1 MKHSSCTLVLVL
13 AALSAAAQETVEEVG
28 PKNIAAVSAASLTA
42 GEVPKPA
49 TARDAQGPLPE
60 GVVTETNPL
69 KLAVITK
76 AGSHPAYF
84 RPTQNLPE
92 VVNEDVLRG
101 MSETGKAPGKASNF
115 IGYMPK
121 LKVLPCAKGCEGKD
135 YDRAVAAL
143 IRGYRGEGNYF
154 KERGEMVVQ
163 VRWFNS
169 RPWYM
174 KSVPY
179 SADVFGVSFILEG
192 KLVSL
197 GKTSGV
203 GTKVAAAD
211 LAESIGARLAAELA
225 YSLGMG
231 VRPTFLVPVN
241 KDALHG
247 VATTVMETG
256 AKVDGVLGVEDV
268 RSRIEPVTEAST
280 NLLPAVDGIKPGEIE
295 PISEIR
301 YLSSIMF

>member
-1 MKHSSCTLVLVL
+1 MKRYGFGMVLGLMVL
-13 AALSAAAQETVEEVG
+13 NATAQEAIDEARMEGAAATSAKAQTAVEV
-28 PKNIAAVSAASLTA
+28 
-42 GEVPKPA
+42 PA
-49 TARDAQGPLPE
+49 TAPAQNPGPQVPA
-60 GVVTETNPL
+60 GVTTEKNPL
-69 KLAVITK
+69 KVALLTK
-76 AGSHPAYF
+76 SGAKPALF
-84 RPTQNLPE
+84 RPTPNLPE
-92 VVNEDVLRG
+92 IVNEDVLRG
-101 MSETGKAPGKASNF
+101 MSETGKAPGKASSF

-143 IRGYRGEGNYF
+143 LKGYRGDGKYF

-163 VRWFNS
+163 VRWFNT

-179 SADVFGVSFILEG
+179 TADVFGVSFILEG

-203 GTKVAAAD
+203 GTHVVAAD
-211 LAESIGARLAAELA
+211 LAESIGARLAVELA
-225 YSLGMG
+225 YSLGTG
-231 VRPTFLVPVN
+231 VRPPILVPMN

-247 VATTVMETG
+247 VATAVMETG
-256 AKVDGVLGVEDV
+256 AKVDGMLGVDDV
-268 RSRIEPVTEAST
+268 RSRIEPATEANA
-280 NLLPAVDGIKPGEIE
+280 NLLPAIDGINPGEIE

-301 YLSSIMF
+301 YLNSIVF